1 MTKQR
6 RQFSAKFKFQVA
18 LEALKELK
26 TINEIASRYEI
37 HPTQVKQWKKQL
49 QEEGADVFNENAA
62 KAQQAQAEVEAN
74 LYEQIGRL
82 KIEVDWLKKKVA

>member
-18 LEALKELK
+18 LEASKELK
-26 TINEIASRYEI
+26 TINEIASQYEV

-49 QEEGADVFNENAA
+49 QADGADIFNEQAA
-62 KAQQAQAEVEAN
+62 KQHQVQAGMEAN

-82 KIEVDWLKKKVA
+82 KMEVDWLKKKVT

>member
-18 LEALKELK
+18 VEALKELK
-26 TINEIASRYEI
+26 TINEIASQYEV

-49 QEEGADVFNENAA
+49 QADGADIFNEQAG
-62 KAQQAQAEVEAN
+62 KPHQAQAGMEAN

-82 KIEVDWLKKKVA
+82 KMEVDWLKKKVT